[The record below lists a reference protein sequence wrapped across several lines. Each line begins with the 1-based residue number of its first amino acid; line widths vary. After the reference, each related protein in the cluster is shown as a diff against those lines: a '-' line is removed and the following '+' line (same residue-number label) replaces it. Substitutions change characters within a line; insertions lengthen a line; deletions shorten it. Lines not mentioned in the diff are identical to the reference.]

1 MTRSK
6 GLKNRSRALL
16 KKSPRKRGAP
26 PPSVVLKEFS
36 VGEKVVIDLEPSV
49 HKGMPHRRFQGK
61 VGTILEKRGRA
72 YVVRVSMEPEDKV
85 VVVRPAHLRSF
96 SNSG

>member
-16 KKSPRKRGAP
+16 KKSPRKRGVP
-26 PPSVVLKEFS
+26 PPSIMLREFS
-36 VGEKVVIDLEPSV
+36 IGDKVVIDLEPSV

-61 VGTILEKRGRA
+61 VGVIAEKRGRA
-72 YVVRVSMEPEDKV
+72 YVVEVNMKPENKV
-85 VVVRPAHLRSF
+85 VIARPAHLRPF